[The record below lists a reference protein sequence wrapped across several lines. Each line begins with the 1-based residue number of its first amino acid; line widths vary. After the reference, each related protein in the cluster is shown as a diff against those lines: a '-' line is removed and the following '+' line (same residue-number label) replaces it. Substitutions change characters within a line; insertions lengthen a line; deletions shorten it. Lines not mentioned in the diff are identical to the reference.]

1 MGHLKKL
8 SFEEVKMPDK
18 NRIKEYVR
26 VRGENK
32 SRGLKKG
39 EQPGARKVFCGIK
52 TISDPI
58 FDDFYKH

>member
-1 MGHLKKL
+1 M
-8 SFEEVKMPDK
+8 
-18 NRIKEYVR
+18 NCIKEYVR
-26 VRGENK
+26 VRGKDK

-58 FDDFYKH
+58 FDDFYMY

>member
-1 MGHLKKL
+1 
-8 SFEEVKMPDK
+8 MPDK
-18 NRIKEYVR
+18 NCVKEYVR

-58 FDDFYKH
+58 FDDFYMY